1 MLLCESAGF
10 VLRLLLT
17 VSCVFVHFYLKTAA
31 GESALFLSRWT
42 TLNTL
47 LANQDWEGFIQ
58 IKEEVIRGIQKTVF
72 LKTIKSGSFQILD

>member
-17 VSCVFVHFYLKTAA
+17 VSCVFVHFYLETAA
-31 GESALFLSRWT
+31 VESALFLSRWT

-47 LANQDWEGFIQ
+47 LANQD
-58 IKEEVIRGIQKTVF
+58 
-72 LKTIKSGSFQILD
+72 